1 MVRRAAGWAA
11 EWEGNAMH
19 VGNARYLKPA
29 DLPEA
34 IPVFPLTGALLLPG
48 GQLPLNVFEP
58 RYLSMFDDALAS
70 HRLIGMV
77 QPAFGAERDE
87 LTTDTPALCQV
98 GCIGRITSF
107 AETGDG
113 RYIVSLTGVCRYR
126 LLEERRDDKSY
137 RSFHIAPFITDLT
150 ASDDEQSVDRD
161 ALLAAFKAYLDANK
175 LEADWESVER
185 ASNTTLVNSMAMMS
199 PYGPA
204 EKQALLEAPDLKTRA
219 ETLIAITEIVL
230 AREYGD
236 VDTMLQ

>member
-1 MVRRAAGWAA
+1 
-11 EWEGNAMH
+11 MH
-19 VGNARYLKPA
+19 VGNARYLKPG

-48 GQLPLNVFEP
+48 GQLPLNIFEP

-77 QPAFGAERDE
+77 QPVFGEKRADE
-87 LTTDTPALCQV
+87 TAGATPDLCQV

-113 RYIVSLTGVCRYR
+113 RYVVSLTGVCRYR
-126 LLEERRDDKSY
+126 LLEEVRSAKSY
-137 RSFHIAPFITDLT
+137 RSFHIAPFIADLST
-150 ASDDEQSVDRD
+150 SDDDESVDRD

-185 ASNTTLVNSMAMMS
+185 ASNATLVNSMAMMS

-230 AREYGD
+230 ARDYGD

>member
-1 MVRRAAGWAA
+1 MQ
-11 EWEGNAMH
+11 
-19 VGNARYLKPA
+19 VGNARYLKPE

-48 GQLPLNVFEP
+48 GQLPLNIFEP
-58 RYLSMFDDALAS
+58 RYLAMIDDALAA

-77 QPAFGAERDE
+77 QPVFGEHRADE
-87 LTTDTPALCQV
+87 PGSEAPALCQV
-98 GCIGRITSF
+98 GCLGRITSF

-113 RYIVSLTGVCRYR
+113 RYIVSLTGICRYR
-126 LLEERRDDKSY
+126 LLEEVRNGKSY
-137 RSFHIAPFITDLT
+137 RSFRIAPFITDLS
-150 ASDDEQSVDRD
+150 ASDDEQSVDRE

-185 ASNTTLVNSMAMMS
+185 ASNTTLVNSMSMMS

-230 AREYGD
+230 ARSYGD
-236 VDTMLQ
+236 VDTRLQ

>member
-1 MVRRAAGWAA
+1 MAA

-77 QPAFGAERDE
+77 QPVFGADKVDDASS
-87 LTTDTPALCQV
+87 DTPALCQV

-185 ASNTTLVNSMAMMS
+185 ASNMTLVNSMAMMS